1 MKYGSPPAHPARGSH
16 GGPGVWG
23 EQAHRM
29 SISPGALSRR
39 RLLATAAGLAATA
52 PFLSRRAFAQ
62 AGAAPL
68 RLVLWPCMNGA
79 ESRHFFP
86 SNLSALS
93 TVTEPLRPWSS
104 MMTFIKGVDVSG
116 SNNHYAV
123 RSIFSGA
130 RIPNYTSAD
139 PSAKSAD
146 QVIADHFEASAP
158 SPLKSLHLGVIPA
171 DSINY
176 YQRAGRSTFFF
187 APKPVDYEANP
198 VTAFDRIF
206 GGDGAK
212 GPVGVPDFMSSSLD
226 ILEAE
231 MTEVGDRLQGSASE
245 LGKLQQH
252 RAALQDLRPVAGGMK
267 DPAASP
273 MAEPIES
280 VEKLRPLLEGKAKD
294 AYKHQYFN
302 DIFDAQVD
310 IMARALTTG
319 LTRVA
324 TLQAGSAD
332 GNAVVPVDRGYPHH
346 NTSHGNQNIFS
357 RLQQWYVSKMARLV
371 KALDVPDPLDPTG
384 KTVLYNTAIVYMAEC
399 LPVSH
404 SSNDVPTFILGNAGG
419 RLKTGMLLNA
429 NINNKVVMAT
439 IVNAFGAGTVPQFG
453 SQLLSEVRG

>member
-1 MKYGSPPAHPARGSH
+1 MKYGSPLARRPRSGEDAS
-16 GGPGVWG
+16 PSAGV
-23 EQAHRM
+23 
-29 SISPGALSRR
+29 SRR
-39 RLLATAAGLAATA
+39 RLLAGAAGLAAA
-52 PFLSRRAFAQ
+52 SPLLGGRAFAQ
-62 AGAAPL
+62 AGAPL

-130 RIPNYTSAD
+130 RIPNYTSSD

-146 QVIADHFEASAP
+146 QVIADHFEANAP

-198 VTAFDRIF
+198 VTAFDRVF
-206 GGDGAK
+206 GDGGAK
-212 GPVGVPDFMSSSLD
+212 GPVGVPDFLSSSLD
-226 ILEAE
+226 ILAAE
-231 MTEVGDRLQGSASE
+231 MKEVGGRLSGSASE
-245 LGKLQQH
+245 IGKLEQH
-252 RAALQDLRPVAGGMK
+252 RAALQDLRPMAGGNGNGNGT
-267 DPAASP
+267 DPAGPNA
-273 MAEPIES
+273 APIES

-332 GNAVVPVDRGYPHH
+332 GNVVVPIERGYPHH
-346 NTSHGNQNIFS
+346 NTSHGNQDIFS
-357 RLQQWYVSKMARLV
+357 RCQQWYVSKMARLV

-404 SSNDVPTFILGNAGG
+404 SSNDVPTFILGHAGG

-429 NINNKVVMAT
+429 NVTNKVVMAT
-439 IVNAFGAGTVPQFG
+439 IVNAFGVGTVPQFG
-453 SQLLSEVRG
+453 DKLLPEVRG